1 MTSKIHDYLTLHKF
15 NMSKK
20 LGVIFSIIVLLF
32 SCASVEKHNLQ
43 VTQLHPV
50 EDLHEDIDNAYT
62 QLQRH
67 HPRLYQF
74 TSKDIL
80 DFKFDSLKKAINE
93 PMDSRTFY
101 KQLATVTKH
110 VGQGHLSIS
119 PPSTKLNKQE
129 RNKLSVSHFDIN
141 YLSFEYLDGA
151 LIISNAVGQDSVLIN
166 AEVLKIE
173 NEVPQDL
180 IRKYKNLITA
190 DGYNTTFHNR
200 VVGTRFMQYYANDK
214 GRFDSISLTLKNAD
228 STFIIKYKRRP
239 LRDSL
244 QVQRDSL
251 KTLHKTKVK
260 LTKAGRKSKKIEQ
273 KAKRKENSKYGFV
286 PTPHMPEVKNYTRN
300 LSFVGKDSIV
310 ALVKIKRFK
319 NGNYEGF
326 YDETFTI
333 LDSLK
338 TKTLIIDLRNNFG
351 GRLDEID
358 YLYSFLTDENYTF
371 LNKSETNT
379 RFPILKSV
387 MSNSNSVFT
396 KVFAG
401 LLSPVLATADIL
413 NVSKKDGQL
422 YRKFRSANEQ
432 EPKLLNF
439 KGKVY
444 VLINGNSFSASSV
457 LSSQLHGTN
466 RATFVGEETGG
477 AYNGTVAGLFKIY
490 QLPNT
495 KVQVRIGLMQLDT
508 KQKTDIDGYGV
519 KPHVEILPTY
529 QDRLHNIDPELE
541 WVLKDIETKK

>member
-1 MTSKIHDYLTLHKF
+1 MTKKIAV
-15 NMSKK
+15 M
-20 LGVIFSIIVLLF
+20 FSITALLF
-32 SCASVEKHNLQ
+32 SCASIEKHNVK

-50 EDLHEDIDNAYT
+50 ADIHEDIDKAYK
-62 QLQRH
+62 QLRRH

-74 TSKDIL
+74 TTKDIL
-80 DFKFDSLKKAINE
+80 DFKFDSLKNAINE

-119 PPSTKLNKQE
+119 PPSTKLNKEE
-129 RNKLSVSHFDIN
+129 RNKLSVSRFDIN
-141 YLSFEYLDGA
+141 YLSFEYLDDA
-151 LIISNAVGQDSVLIN
+151 LIISNAVGKDSVLIN

-173 NEVPQDL
+173 NEMPKDL
-180 IRKYKNLITA
+180 IKKYKNLITA

-200 VVGTRFMQYYANDK
+200 VVGTRFMKYYANDK
-214 GRFDSISLTLKNAD
+214 GRFDSIALTLKNTD
-228 STFIIKYKRRP
+228 STFIKKYKRRP
-239 LRDSL
+239 LKDSL
-244 QVQRDSL
+244 QIQRDFIKRDSL
-251 KTLHKTKVK
+251 KVLYKTKVK
-260 LTKAGRKSKKIEQ
+260 LTKAARKAKKIEQ

-286 PTPHMPEVKNYTRN
+286 PTPHMPEVKRYTRN
-300 LSFVGKDSIV
+300 LSFVGKDSVV
-310 ALVKIKRFK
+310 ALVKIKRFQ

-326 YDETFTI
+326 YDETFSI

-379 RFPILKSV
+379 RFPILKSL
-387 MSNSNSVFT
+387 MSNSNSLFS

-401 LLSPVLATADIL
+401 LLSPGLATADIL

-422 YRKFRSANEQ
+422 YRKFKSANEQ

-439 KGKVY
+439 KGNVY

-490 QLPNT
+490 ELPNT
-495 KVQVRIGLMQLDT
+495 KVRVRIGLMQLDT